1 MAAPEAVE
9 FLIKD
14 HGDKE
19 PPSGYRKYFAE
30 DRPYMSLLQRNGI
43 SLDDLLEMFG
53 WKDDNDAWVKEYD
66 NKPNNVKELVKLR
79 RRIDF
84 AVCGWREL
92 KEDFGRN
99 DVSCLR
105 DIRLPF
111 VTSRTP
117 LRAMK
122 DEFNA

>member
-9 FLIKD
+9 FLIND
-14 HGDKE
+14 HGDKN
-19 PPSGYRKYFAE
+19 PPSGFRQTFAE
-30 DRPYMSLLQRNGI
+30 DKPYMSLLQRQNKT
-43 SLDDLLEMFG
+43 LDEMLKMFSWKEDNVKFLE
-53 WKDDNDAWVKEYD
+53 EYD
-66 NKPNNVKELVKLR
+66 KEKNDIKNISVYRKR
-79 RRIDF
+79 VDF
-84 AVCGWREL
+84 CVCGWREI
-92 KEDFGRN
+92 KEDFGRG

>member
-19 PPSGYRKYFAE
+19 PPSGYRKHFAE